1 MKCFFGDHELVVSND
16 LRIDGTQSCLVC
28 NRTVTGLAP
37 KNLAPTA
44 CPLCYDSLQ
53 QTPGGALF
61 CPNHV
66 GAAGV
71 PPFQDCPSNQQAV
84 GTGSTTAS
92 CSSAQLLYL
101 EGSEPNL
108 PHPSQQA
115 AEHWLKFLQKEKQMA
130 EIDNSVIRS
139 NDGMR
144 DARDADLRHAQRLM
158 DEAKLHRIEADKLE
172 AMARLIEGE
181 VNEMAVR
188 VGPDA

>member
-1 MKCFFGDHELVVSND
+1 
-16 LRIDGTQSCLVC
+16 
-28 NRTVTGLAP
+28 
-37 KNLAPTA
+37 
-44 CPLCYDSLQ
+44 
-53 QTPGGALF
+53 
-61 CPNHV
+61 
-66 GAAGV
+66 
-71 PPFQDCPSNQQAV
+71 
-84 GTGSTTAS
+84 
-92 CSSAQLLYL
+92 
-101 EGSEPNL
+101 
-108 PHPSQQA
+108 
-115 AEHWLKFLQKEKQMA
+115 MA